1 MNEQLLAKNDA
12 NTMENAENN
21 DRNPHTCPHCDS
33 QLLKW
38 ANPDGSSWGQSFQYV
53 CFNDECPYYKR
64 GWEWMNDQYKAHASY
79 RHRLDPET
87 GETGPLPVWSDNALK
102 DQIID

>member
-1 MNEQLLAKNDA
+1 MESTNANDQ
-12 NTMENAENN
+12 
-21 DRNPHTCPHCDS
+21 NPHTCPHCDS

-38 ANPDGSSWGQSFQYV
+38 SNPDGSSWGQVFQYV

-64 GWEWMNDQYKAHASY
+64 GWEWMSDQFNAHASY
-79 RHRLDPET
+79 RYRLDPAT
-87 GETGPLPVWSDNALK
+87 GETGPLPVWSDDALK